1 MLHSALGNLEFYCYH
16 LIAVLMTFLYLLQFF
31 SYINNFLERNEQSGT
46 PIQPGWESRLDIPT
60 NDIVIQG
67 ANTTRI
73 SRKQVNS
80 Y

>member
-1 MLHSALGNLEFYCYH
+1 MT
-16 LIAVLMTFLYLLQFF
+16 LIFIAIF
-31 SYINNFLERNEQSGT
+31 SYLNNFLERNEQSGT

-73 SRKQVNS
+73 SRKQVN
-80 Y
+80 YLILQH